1 MAYDLFGLDKKR
13 RGMGQPTPSRVPVGS
28 VRFQGQGPGYGQTN
42 LWGMGGPI
50 TREQA
55 TSAARNPMWNVQSA
69 TQQTQPYPDQLLKI
83 QAAKNAGYDPNFEPD
98 VSGYAPP
105 HRARMAAELRRGN
118 ERLSPTGMTAAQGAT
133 ALAGE
138 PTTITNFSKS
148 LDRDFI
154 AAAFGSLMTPPTQGS
169 EALIGD
175 VSTGGQ
181 PQPGDFGM
189 EFSMFGD
196 RKKKKRG
203 LFG

>member
-13 RGMGQPTPSRVPVGS
+13 RGMGQQTPSRVPVGS

-69 TQQTQPYPDQLLKI
+69 TQQTQPWPDQILRQYDPKGEGNPLGFGA
-83 QAAKNAGYDPNFEPD
+83 QAA
-98 VSGYAPP
+98 V
-105 HRARMAAELRRGN
+105 
-118 ERLSPTGMTAAQGAT
+118 
-133 ALAGE
+133 GE

-154 AAAFGSLMTPPTQGS
+154 SAAFGSMMTPPTQGS
-169 EALIGD
+169 EALMGD

-181 PQPGDFGM
+181 PRPGDFGM

>member
-13 RGMGQPTPSRVPVGS
+13 RGMGQQTPSRVPVGF
-28 VRFQGQGPGYGQTN
+28 VRFQGQGPGYGRTN

-50 TREQA
+50 TRDQA
-55 TSAARNPMWNVQSA
+55 TSAARNPLWNVQSA
-69 TQQTQPYPDQLLKI
+69 TQQTQPYPDRILT
-83 QAAKNAGYDPNFEPD
+83 G
-98 VSGYAPP
+98 
-105 HRARMAAELRRGN
+105 AAE
-118 ERLSPTGMTAAQGAT
+118 AQGKFGIDAYN
-133 ALAGE
+133 LAKQQVGE
-138 PTTITNFSKS
+138 PITITNFSKS

-154 AAAFGSLMTPPTQGS
+154 AAAGGSMMPEEDDGENGYMS
-169 EALIGD
+169 D

-181 PQPGDFGM
+181 PRPGDFGM

>member
-1 MAYDLFGLDKKR
+1 MAYDLFDCERKR
-13 RGMGQPTPSRVPVGS
+13 KGMGQQTPSRVPVGS

-50 TREQA
+50 NKEQA
-55 TSAARNPMWNVQSA
+55 ASASRNPLWNVQSA
-69 TQQTQPYPDQLLKI
+69 TQQTQPYPDKI
-83 QAAKNAGYDPNFEPD
+83 LTG
-98 VSGYAPP
+98 
-105 HRARMAAELRRGN
+105 AAE
-118 ERLSPTGMTAAQGAT
+118 AQGKFGIDAYN
-133 ALAGE
+133 LAKQQVGE
-138 PTTITNFSKS
+138 PTPITNFSKS

-154 AAAFGSLMTPPTQGS
+154 SAAFGSMMTPPTQGS
-169 EALIGD
+169 AALIGD

-181 PQPGDFGM
+181 PRPGDFGM